1 MFDLKEHSHTRLNIL
16 TGDWVLVSPHLMKR
30 PWQGK
35 VEDLATHDRPS
46 YDPTCYLCPGN
57 KRSDGS
63 VNTDYK
69 DAFVFTNDFSS
80 LLADTP
86 AGEINRENLL
96 VAKSES
102 GICRVICFS
111 PDHSLTLPL
120 MSETAIEKLIELWQ
134 KNLQHYQL
142 THL

>member
-1 MFDLKEHSHTRLNIL
+1 M
-16 TGDWVLVSPHLMKR
+16 
-30 PWQGK
+30 
-35 VEDLATHDRPS
+35 
-46 YDPTCYLCPGN
+46 
-57 KRSDGS
+57 
-63 VNTDYK
+63 NTDYK

-111 PDHSLTLPL
+111 PDHSLTLSL